1 MKRPV
6 AGNLEEIRY
15 VICSD
20 NKVRHVKDA
29 FIFELEEYVDELEKK
44 LAYIKTVCTTG
55 CWADDAGYIR
65 DDILDMISGES
76 YNQDKER

>member
-20 NKVRHVKDA
+20 NIVRHVKDA
-29 FIFELEEYVDELEKK
+29 FIFELEKYTDELEKK
-44 LAYIKTVCTTG
+44 LADIENICETG
-55 CWADDAGYIR
+55 CWSDDAEYR
-65 DDILDMISGES
+65 DDILDIISGEY
-76 YNQDKER
+76 YNQNKW

>member
-29 FIFELEEYVDELEKK
+29 FIFEL
-44 LAYIKTVCTTG
+44 
-55 CWADDAGYIR
+55 
-65 DDILDMISGES
+65 
-76 YNQDKER
+76 

>member
-20 NKVRHVKDA
+20 NIVRHVKDA
-29 FIFELEEYVDELEKK
+29 FIFELEKYADELEKK
-44 LAYIKTVCTTG
+44 LADIKDVCETG
-55 CWADDAGYIR
+55 CWSDDAEYK
-65 DDILDMISGES
+65 DEILDIISGDY
-76 YNQDKER
+76 YNQNRW